1 MYILISETQTC
12 QYDRLYIFVILAFTT
27 KQEETFTHK
36 LFRCLLAITYV
47 NIGLTGVEEVGVAL
61 PEPRLLLL

>member
-1 MYILISETQTC
+1 MTIHTNTLI
-12 QYDRLYIFVILAFTT
+12 YYVFFVFLAFTT
-27 KQEETFTHK
+27 KQDENLIHK
-36 LFRCLLAITYV
+36 LFRCLLAITYNVYSV

>member
-1 MYILISETQTC
+1 MTIHTNTLIYYIC
-12 QYDRLYIFVILAFTT
+12 VFVFLAFTT
-27 KQEETFTHK
+27 KQDENLTHK
-36 LFRCLLAITYV
+36 LFRCLLAITYVYSV